1 MIKIDHFELGKGK
14 TFLVAELSANH
25 NQNFSL
31 AVETIK
37 AIKKSGADAV
47 KLQTF
52 TPDSLTINCK
62 KKYFQ
67 IGGGTLWDGK
77 TLYDLYKEAQ
87 MPLEWNE
94 KLFKVAKE
102 EGLICFSS
110 PLDFDAVDLLESL
123 NTPAYKIPSFEI
135 SDLELIKYAASKQ
148 KPIILSTGI
157 AEKEDIEL
165 AIDACKS
172 MGNYQIVLLKCT
184 SSYPA
189 PIEIA
194 NLKTILDYKTEFGVE
209 VGFSDHTKGIVA
221 PIVATTFGAA
231 LIEKHFI
238 LDKKNGGLDAEFS
251 LTPDEFLEMANAVRD
266 AEKLI
271 GEVTYQLP
279 EKIKQNRIFARSIFV
294 VDDIKASDIIT
305 RENIRVIR
313 PGYGMH
319 PKYFLDILGK
329 KALIDIEKGTP
340 LSEDMIGL

>member
-1 MIKIDHFELGKGK
+1 MITIDNFKIGSGK

-25 NQNFSL
+25 NQDFQL
-31 AVETIK
+31 AVDTIK

-52 TPDSLTINCK
+52 TADSLTINCNK
-62 KKYFQ
+62 KHFQ

-87 MPLEWNE
+87 MPLEWNQ
-94 KLFKVAKE
+94 KLFNVAKE

-110 PLDFDAVDLLESL
+110 PLDFETVDLLESI

-135 SDLELIKYAASKQ
+135 TDLELIKHAASKQ

-157 AEKEDIEL
+157 AEKDDIHL
-165 AIDACKS
+165 AIDACRKV
-172 MGNYQIVLLKCT
+172 GNNQIVLLKCT

-189 PIEIA
+189 PLEIA
-194 NLKTILDYKTEFGVE
+194 NLKTISDYKNEFGVE

-221 PIVATTFGAA
+221 PIVATTFGATM
-231 LIEKHFI
+231 IEKHFI
-238 LDKKNGGLDAEFS
+238 LDKKNGGLDADFS
-251 LTPDEFLEMANAVRD
+251 LEPHEFLEMSKAVRD

-271 GEVTYQLP
+271 GTINYNLP
-279 EKIKQNRIFARSIFV
+279 EKVKQNKVFARSIFV
-294 VDDIKASDIIT
+294 TNDIKSGET
-305 RENIRVIR
+305 FSNKNIRVIR

-319 PKYFLDILGK
+319 PKYLNAILGK
-329 KALIDIEKGTP
+329 KAKFDIERGTP
-340 LSEDMIGL
+340 LSNEMIEE